1 MLPSRKENNKQKKK
15 KPNTNLKAHI
25 NKEANKNNNNKKQT
39 KKKYKKNHPTIN
51 CGARTCDYG
60 LCCRVGW
67 IGLICE
73 VVTPH
78 RQDLAWSSPL
88 TLN

>member
-25 NKEANKNNNNKKQT
+25 NKEANKHNNNKKQT

-51 CGARTCDYG
+51 CGARTCDSG
-60 LCCRVGW
+60 LYVVELD
-67 IGLICE
+67 GLGLY
-73 VVTPH
+73 VTLSLLI
-78 RQDLAWSSPL
+78 DK
-88 TLN
+88 TLLGQAP